1 MIDTM
6 PLYQSQYSLIM
17 IDKAIANRSRC
28 IAAARSNQHP
38 LRPLGHPASAPF
50 CINIPIAASCEFFVY
65 ATVPAMLVPLELR
78 LGTRVPERSIT
89 EGIYLEV
96 RFAVLKGTYLP
107 GQILDRE
114 ELCDVYGCKSAIVVD
129 ALNVLVFEG
138 YLEIPRRGVF
148 GVRHWKA
155 TEIEDLFDIRSSM
168 MGMASARA
176 AERSS
181 EQDRGSMARLFE
193 QSPPFSF
200 STAVGTESFIQTCVE
215 LQGTIVRMA
224 KVATINEM
232 ARNVA
237 PNALFRKAV
246 WRLGVPELAILWKQL
261 AQTCE
266 AILQRK
272 PEAAQKAM
280 NDFVAKL
287 GAAVLADLE
296 EVAGRHYPEFPEI
309 RRISCQVTARD
320 CTFGAGGREPG
331 LDGRI
336 IPFGVAQ
343 SRY

>member
-1 MIDTM
+1 M
-6 PLYQSQYSLIM
+6 
-17 IDKAIANRSRC
+17 
-28 IAAARSNQHP
+28 
-38 LRPLGHPASAPF
+38 
-50 CINIPIAASCEFFVY
+50 
-65 ATVPAMLVPLELR
+65 
-78 LGTRVPERSIT
+78 PERSIT

-96 RFAVLKGTYLP
+96 RFAVLNGTYLP

-138 YLEIPRRGVF
+138 YLDIPRRGVF

-176 AERSS
+176 AERAS
-181 EQDRGSMARLFE
+181 EHDRSSMAKLLE
-193 QSPPFSF
+193 QSPPFSL
-200 STAVGTESFIQTCVE
+200 STAASTESFIQACVE

-246 WRLGVPELAILWKQL
+246 WRLGVSELAILWKLL

-266 AILQRK
+266 AILQLA
-272 PEAAQKAM
+272 PAAAQKSM
-280 NDFVAKL
+280 NDFVAKIG
-287 GAAVLADLE
+287 GAVVADLE
-296 EVAGRHYPEFPEI
+296 EVAGLHYPEFPEI
-309 RRISCQVTARD
+309 RRISCQATAHD
-320 CTFGAGGREPG
+320 CVFGAGEREPG
-331 LDGRI
+331 LDGRV

>member
-1 MIDTM
+1 MF
-6 PLYQSQYSLIM
+6 
-17 IDKAIANRSRC
+17 A
-28 IAAARSNQHP
+28 
-38 LRPLGHPASAPF
+38 
-50 CINIPIAASCEFFVY
+50 
-65 ATVPAMLVPLELR
+65 PLELR
-78 LGTRVPERSIT
+78 LGTGMPERSIT

-96 RFAVLKGTYLP
+96 RFAVLNRTYLP

-138 YLEIPRRGVF
+138 YLDIPRRGVF

-176 AERSS
+176 AERAS
-181 EQDRGSMARLFE
+181 EQDRSSMAKLLE
-193 QSPPFSF
+193 QAPPFSF
-200 STAVGTESFIQTCVE
+200 STAAGTESFIQTCVD

-246 WRLGVPELAILWKQL
+246 WRFGVPELAILWKQL
-261 AQTCE
+261 AQACE
-266 AILQRK
+266 AILQQE
-272 PEAAQKAM
+272 PEAAQTAM
-280 NDFVAKL
+280 NDFVAKI
-287 GAAVLADLE
+287 GKAVLADIE
-296 EVAGRHYPEFPEI
+296 EVAGLHYPEFPEI
-309 RRISCQVTARD
+309 RRISCQATARD
-320 CTFGAGGREPG
+320 CVFGAGEREPG